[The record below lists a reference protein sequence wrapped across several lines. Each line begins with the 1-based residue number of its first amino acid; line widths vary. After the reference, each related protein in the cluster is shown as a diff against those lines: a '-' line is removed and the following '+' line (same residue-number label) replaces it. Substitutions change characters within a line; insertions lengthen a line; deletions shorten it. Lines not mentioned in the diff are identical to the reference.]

1 MMNSVSRISSKLTKT
16 RVLNLNRYLKSHI
29 PLTRKM
35 NQNTLYEML
44 QKHQM
49 VYIKPCCGS
58 LGQGVMRVEKKNK
71 TKDEGGT
78 RGGQIE
84 YSYQAGTNVRKFH
97 DYNTAYRSIISMT
110 NKKSYLVQR
119 GIHLLM
125 YEGRP
130 FDIRV
135 MVQRNSKHHWE
146 ATGIVGRVAH
156 PQKVVTNGS
165 QGGSIYPV
173 EELLKAYTTP
183 EKCKALIQAMKEIGV
198 KSAGQLSTS
207 YPELKEIG
215 VDIALDGRLKPW
227 ILEVN
232 TAPDPCPFTKLNDTR
247 MLKRIVKYAK
257 AYGRTYNLKCMK
269 AKQGMK

>member
-1 MMNSVSRISSKLTKT
+1 MNSVSRISSKLTKT
-16 RVLNLNRYLKSHI
+16 RVLNLNRFLKRHL

-35 NQNTLYEML
+35 NKNTLYEML

-78 RGGQIE
+78 GGGQIE

-110 NKKSYLVQR
+110 NKKTYLVQR

-135 MVQRNSKHHWE
+135 MVQRNSKQYWE

-173 EELLKAYTTP
+173 EELLKAYTSP
-183 EKCKALIQAMKEIGV
+183 EKCKALIQSMKEIGV

-207 YPELKEIG
+207 YPGLKEIG
-215 VDIALDGRLKPW
+215 VDIALDERLKPW